1 MQGVTTIYAV
11 PSPIADSDI
20 IRREMKNQAMNVS
33 YKLLSVSDIPL
44 LKELLE
50 VFGEAFE
57 EPQTY
62 QGAIPS
68 DAYLESLL
76 GKSDFIALVALDG
89 HRVIGGI
96 AAYVLDKFEQERKE
110 IYIYDLAVSSRY
122 RRQGIATE
130 LISTLK
136 RIAREHG
143 AYVIFVQADA
153 GDIPAIR
160 LYESLG
166 TKQDVHQ
173 FDIPV

>member
-1 MQGVTTIYAV
+1 MTN
-11 PSPIADSDI
+11 
-20 IRREMKNQAMNVS
+20 EAMTVS
-33 YKLLSVSDIPL
+33 YKLLSISDVAM

-50 VFGEAFE
+50 LFSEAFE

-62 QGAIPS
+62 QGAVPS

-76 GKSDFIALVALDG
+76 GKSHFIALVALDG
-89 HRVIGGI
+89 HRVIGGL

-110 IYIYDLAVSSRY
+110 VYIYDLAVSSGY
-122 RRQGIATE
+122 RRQGIATG
-130 LISTLK
+130 LISHLK
-136 RIAREHG
+136 SIARQLG

-160 LYESLG
+160 LYEALG
-166 TKQDVHQ
+166 TKEDVHQ

>member
-1 MQGVTTIYAV
+1 MKT
-11 PSPIADSDI
+11 D
-20 IRREMKNQAMNVS
+20 EMKLAANIK
-33 YKLLSVSDIPL
+33 YRLLSVSDVPV
-44 LKELLE
+44 LKELLQ

-62 QGAIPS
+62 QGAVPS
-68 DAYLESLL
+68 DAYLASLL
-76 GKSDFIALVALDG
+76 ARDHFIALVALDG
-89 HRVIGGI
+89 RKVVGGL

-110 IYIYDLAVSSRY
+110 VYIYDLAIVSPY
-122 RRQGIATE
+122 RRQGIATG
-130 LISTLK
+130 LINNLK
-136 RIAREHG
+136 TIARERG

-166 TKQDVHQ
+166 TKEDVHQ

>member
-1 MQGVTTIYAV
+1 MRFA
-11 PSPIADSDI
+11 SD
-20 IRREMKNQAMNVS
+20 VS
-33 YKLLSVSDIPL
+33 YQLLSVSDAPL
-44 LKELLE
+44 LKELLK
-50 VFGEAFE
+50 VLGEAFE

-76 GKSDFIALVALDG
+76 GKSQFIALVALEG
-89 HRVIGGI
+89 RVVVGGL

-110 IYIYDLAVSSRY
+110 VYIYDLAVSSGY
-122 RRQGIATE
+122 RRQGIATG
-130 LISTLK
+130 LIHNLK
-136 RIAREHG
+136 TIAKERG
-143 AYVIFVQADA
+143 AYVIFVQADL

-166 TKQDVHQ
+166 TKEDVHQ

>member
-1 MQGVTTIYAV
+1 
-11 PSPIADSDI
+11 
-20 IRREMKNQAMNVS
+20 MKSEEVRLAMDVS
-33 YKLLSVSDIPL
+33 YKLLSVSDIPV
-44 LKELLE
+44 LKELLA
-50 VFGEAFE
+50 VFADAFD

-62 QGAIPS
+62 QGAVPS

-76 GKSDFIALVALDG
+76 GKSHFIALVALDRD
-89 HRVIGGI
+89 RVIGGL

-110 IYIYDLAVSSRY
+110 VYIYDLAVSSGY
-122 RRQGIATE
+122 RRQGIATG
-130 LISTLK
+130 LIMHLK
-136 RIAREHG
+136 RIARERG

-166 TKQDVHQ
+166 TKEDVHQ

>member
-1 MQGVTTIYAV
+1 M
-11 PSPIADSDI
+11 
-20 IRREMKNQAMNVS
+20 RFAMNVS
-33 YKLLSVSDIPL
+33 YKLLSVTDVPL
-44 LKELLE
+44 LKELLK

-76 GKSDFIALVALDG
+76 GKSHFIALVALDG
-89 HRVIGGI
+89 HRVIGGL

-110 IYIYDLAVSSRY
+110 VYIYDLAVSSRY
-122 RRQGIATE
+122 RRQGIATG
-130 LISTLK
+130 LINNLK
-136 RIAREHG
+136 RIAKG
-143 AYVIFVQADA
+143 LGSYVIFVQADA